1 LVIYWFIISSD
12 NGKLN
17 IIKIVSYFLILFNYI
32 DTISSVKGYLISSK
46 YLNYDS
52 ELDNYAFTNSSVSF
66 IFEDINIKRLSPSIS
81 NSYLINPSLIF
92 LTLNISEPYIF

>member
-1 LVIYWFIISSD
+1 LGFLVIYWFIISSD

-32 DTISSVKGYLISSK
+32 DTISSVNGYLISSK

-66 IFEDINIKRLSPSIS
+66 IFEPGNTKRLSPSIS

-92 LTLNISEPYIF
+92 LT